1 MSSLLPSAA
10 GPVVGTVSVPGSK
23 SETNRALVLAAL
35 AEGPSRIVGA
45 LESRD
50 SRLMIDALRQLGVE
64 ILEEDGILAVTP
76 PARFTGGGRVDCGL
90 AGTVMRFLP
99 PVALLADGPTE
110 FFGDA
115 HASQRPMA
123 PIVDALRQLGA
134 TCTADALPFLLSPP
148 ASPGAEA
155 AIDASAS
162 SQFISG
168 PLLAGC
174 RLPHGLR
181 LRHTGASLPSLPHI
195 AMTVEML
202 RARGVI
208 IAQPS
213 EREWV
218 VEPGSIAAVD
228 CRVEPDL
235 TNAAVFLA
243 AAVLTGGRVAVPGW
257 PERSLQ
263 PGALFL
269 DIAERFGA
277 GVERTAGEVAVVGRS
292 RPRAVAEVDLHAAS
306 ELTPV
311 VAALAAVAD
320 GTTTISGVAH
330 IRGHETD
337 RLAALVAEL
346 GRVGVA
352 AEETADGLRIEG
364 TAPHRLRA
372 AVLETYADHRMVHVA
387 ALLGLVVPGIAVTD
401 LACVSKTMP
410 RFEHDWRGLLG

>member
-1 MSSLLPSAA
+1 MSSPLPCSP
-10 GPVVGTVSVPGSK
+10 GPVVGTVGVPGSK
-23 SETNRALVLAAL
+23 SETNRAFVLAAL
-35 AEGPSRIVGA
+35 ADGPSTILGA
-45 LESRD
+45 LDSRD
-50 SRLMIDALRQLGVE
+50 SRLMIDGLRRLGVE
-64 ILEEDGILAVTP
+64 IQEAGDAVRVIP
-76 PARFTGGGRVDCGL
+76 PARFTGGGRIDCGL

-99 PVALLADGPTE
+99 PVALLADGATE

-123 PIVDALRQLGA
+123 PLVEGLRQLGA
-134 TCTADALPFLLSPP
+134 TCTADALPLRLTPP
-148 ASPGAEA
+148 EVPGSEA

-174 RLPHGLR
+174 RLPGGLR
-181 LRHTGASLPSLPHI
+181 LRHTGDALPSLPHI
-195 AMTVEML
+195 EMTVEML
-202 RARGVI
+202 RERGVTI
-208 IAQPS
+208 TQPS
-213 EREWV
+213 PKEWIV
-218 VEPGSIAAVD
+218 AAGTIEAVD

-235 TNAAVFLA
+235 TNASVFLA
-243 AAVLTGGRVAVPGW
+243 AAMLTGGRVTVPGW

-269 DIAERFGA
+269 DIARRFGA
-277 GVERTAGEVAVVGRS
+277 GVEKTAGQVTLVGRG
-292 RPRAVAEVDLHAAS
+292 RPRAIEVDLHEAS

-311 VAALAAVAD
+311 VAALAAFAD

-337 RLAALVAEL
+337 RLAALVTEL
-346 GRVGVA
+346 RRVGVV

-364 TAPHRLRA
+364 AALERLHA
-372 AVLETYADHRMVHVA
+372 ALLDTYADHRMVHVA
-387 ALLGLVVPGIAVTD
+387 ALLALRVPGISVTD

-410 RFEHDWRGLLG
+410 RFEHDWRELLG